1 MAIKRLKLEW
11 NTWAIP
17 LLYVVTALVS
27 GFTIPRFETRLWPD
41 LVSPMSVASVLAIYS
56 SIASGMIALTSIVFS
71 LTFVMVQFSATAY
84 SPRLVL
90 WIARDPVLSH
100 ALGTFTATFLYAVA
114 AISGVDRS
122 GSGKAPFVSVW
133 VVVALLVASVGMFIA
148 LLQRIGL
155 LQVSRMLIF
164 TGDQGRRV
172 IEVMY
177 PVLTSNSAGRPDELL
192 RLRPTQTMIH
202 RGHPR
207 VIQAVDVDVL
217 VNIGRT
223 YGAVIE
229 MTAAVGDTLVEMTPV
244 LRVLGAGQSVDE
256 VDLRK
261 GIDLGGERT
270 FAQDPKYAIR
280 LLVDIAIKALSPAVN
295 DPTTAVQALD
305 QIEDLLLRL
314 GHRRLDI
321 GEFRDEG
328 GNVRLLI
335 PFPVWE
341 DFLMLSLDE
350 IRSYGANSVQV
361 MRRMIALVDNLL
373 VTLPEE
379 RRTDVRHWRERLQGT
394 IARSFADSEEK
405 DEASVGDRQGLGIS
419 RRTSDCN

>member
-1 MAIKRLKLEW
+1 
-11 NTWAIP
+11 
-17 LLYVVTALVS
+17 
-27 GFTIPRFETRLWPD
+27 
-41 LVSPMSVASVLAIYS
+41 
-56 SIASGMIALTSIVFS
+56 
-71 LTFVMVQFSATAY
+71 
-84 SPRLVL
+84 
-90 WIARDPVLSH
+90 
-100 ALGTFTATFLYAVA
+100 
-114 AISGVDRS
+114 
-122 GSGKAPFVSVW
+122 
-133 VVVALLVASVGMFIA
+133 
-148 LLQRIGL
+148 
-155 LQVSRMLIF
+155 
-164 TGDQGRRV
+164 
-172 IEVMY
+172 
-177 PVLTSNSAGRPDELL
+177 
-192 RLRPTQTMIH
+192 MIH

-321 GEFRDEG
+321 GDFRDEG